1 MADFHQ
7 NGVVA
12 TLHNLRERSIERME
26 REIEQFA
33 ANRPVTLILPSLYS
47 ELVAPALA
55 HIVDELSR
63 VPYIAEIVIGLDQAD
78 GEQFDHAKAYFSRLP
93 QKHTILWH
101 DGPRLRAID
110 SKLAEADLAP
120 DQPGKGRNVW
130 YCMGY
135 VLGARNSGVVALH
148 DCDIVTYSREML
160 ARLVYPVT
168 NPGFPYVFSKGYY
181 PRIADRSLN
190 GRVTRLLVT
199 PLLLS
204 LERVIGHH
212 PYIDYLKAFRYPLA
226 GEFAMRT
233 HLLPDIRIPS
243 DWGLEI
249 GVLSEL
255 WRSYSN
261 NAICQVDIAD
271 AYDHKHQPLSQEDA
285 ASGLSRMSIDISK
298 ALLRKLATDGVVFS
312 QESLRTLKATYFR
325 TALDLVEIYHN
336 DARMNGL
343 TTDRHREEQ
352 AVELFAANLVE
363 AGSIFLDNPNA
374 TPFMPSWNR
383 VQSALPELLAEMQAA
398 VQADREDD

>member
-1 MADFHQ
+1 M
-7 NGVVA
+7 
-12 TLHNLRERSIERME
+12 
-26 REIEQFA
+26 
-33 ANRPVTLILPSLYS
+33 
-47 ELVAPALA
+47 
-55 HIVDELSR
+55 
-63 VPYIAEIVIGLDQAD
+63 
-78 GEQFDHAKAYFSRLP
+78 
-93 QKHTILWH
+93 
-101 DGPRLRAID
+101 
-110 SKLAEADLAP
+110 
-120 DQPGKGRNVW
+120 
-130 YCMGY
+130 
-135 VLGARNSGVVALH
+135 
-148 DCDIVTYSREML
+148 
-160 ARLVYPVT
+160 
-168 NPGFPYVFSKGYY
+168 
-181 PRIADRSLN
+181 
-190 GRVTRLLVT
+190 
-199 PLLLS
+199 
-204 LERVIGHH
+204 
-212 PYIDYLKAFRYPLA
+212 
-226 GEFAMRT
+226 
-233 HLLPDIRIPS
+233 
-243 DWGLEI
+243 
-249 GVLSEL
+249 LSEL

-374 TPFMPSWNR
+374 TPFLPSWNR